1 MKPRISFRTKT
12 TLILIILS
20 IIPLLLNGIF
30 TIYNSTEFLQERA
43 LQNLKELNKLIS
55 AEVENFIL
63 KAFKEAI
70 TLSQNSIIS
79 SPDISIQEKE
89 EEIKKIVTISGVFRN
104 IALLDSF
111 GGVIISTSPE
121 FYEKWQSNFWFLKAK
136 KEKKIVMSDI
146 YAYLD
151 FTNPAL
157 NFFIPILDKNNE
169 PYLFVVA
176 QLNLGKLLELISSVK
191 IGERGQAILINS
203 RGEILA
209 SPYKSLLFDKISPNY
224 PLKESEI
231 KKEGRV
237 TFTFL
242 GEEVVGFFRVLDQ
255 FQKYPGYSWHLIL
268 IQPKEEVLGLT
279 KTIRNQTGII
289 LLVISL
295 STILI
300 SYFLSRYITNPLLKL
315 DLAAKEIAKG
325 NFQVQVKVQTGD
337 EFETLASTFN
347 EMARE
352 LLKFYTSLEETKRN
366 LELQVKAKTAQLEA
380 LNRSLKSEVERQTQ
394 ELRTKIQELENSRV
408 ALLNIL
414 EDVDLERKKAE
425 EEREKTLAIITNFA
439 DGLLVFDKERRLSL
453 INPQAETFL
462 EIRANEVIG
471 KPTKELASLSSF
483 EPLIKLLGIE
493 VRSIFRKELSLRENL
508 ILEVTSIPI
517 IREEEKIGNLVILH
531 DVTRE
536 KMIERIKTEF
546 VSVAA
551 HQLRTPLSAIK
562 WTLKMLLDGD
572 VGELT
577 PEQKDFLEKSY
588 KSNERMIMLINDLLN
603 VTRIEEGR
611 YLYNPVLVEF
621 EPIVESLLNSYE
633 GEIKRKNLELK
644 FQRPKEK
651 LPQVMLDTEK
661 IKLALQ
667 NLIENAIKYT
677 LPGGK
682 ISITLKRVKDSI
694 EFSIKDTGVGI
705 PKDQQH
711 RVFTKFFRAANAM
724 KLETEGSGLGL
735 FITKNIIE
743 AHGGKIWFES
753 EEGKGTTFYFTL
765 PIVQKIR

>member
-1 MKPRISFRTKT
+1 MIRISFRTKII
-12 TLILIILS
+12 LILIFLVIAP
-20 IIPLLLNGIF
+20 ILLNGVF
-30 TIYNSTEFLQERA
+30 TISSSTKFLEERA
-43 LQNLKELNKLIS
+43 FQNLKELNRLIS
-55 AEVENFIL
+55 EEVESFIL
-63 KAFKEAI
+63 NGFKEANSI
-70 TLSQNSIIS
+70 SQNPILS
-79 SPDISIQEKE
+79 SQKTSIQEKE
-89 EEIKKIVTISGVFRN
+89 KEIKKIVTISGVFQN
-104 IALLDSF
+104 IALLDPS
-111 GGVIISTSPE
+111 GEILTSTSPE
-121 FYEKWQSNFWFLKAK
+121 FYERWQSNFWFLKSK
-136 KEKKIVMSDI
+136 KEKKIIMSDI
-146 YAYLD
+146 YAYSD
-151 FTNPAL
+151 FTKPVL
-157 NFFIPILDKNNE
+157 DFFIPILNENNE
-169 PYLFVVA
+169 PYLFAVS
-176 QLNLGKLLELISSVK
+176 QLNLDRVLKLIQNIK

-209 SPYKSLLFDKISPNY
+209 HPYKSLLFEKISPDY
-224 PLKESEI
+224 PLKEAQT
-231 KKEGRV
+231 KKEGKV

-242 GEEVVGFFRVLDQ
+242 GEEAVGFFRVLDK
-255 FQKYPGYSWHLIL
+255 FQEYPGYGWHLVL
-268 IQPKEEVLGLT
+268 IQPKEEVLILA
-279 KTIRNQTGII
+279 KTIRNQIGIF
-289 LLVISL
+289 LLFISFF
-295 STILI
+295 TILI

-315 DLAAKEIAKG
+315 DLAAKEIGKG
-325 NFQVQVKVQTGD
+325 NFQVQVKVQTKD

-352 LLKFYTSLEETKRN
+352 LFKFYTSLEETKRN

-394 ELRTKIQELENSRV
+394 ELRTKVQELESSRV

-414 EDVDLERKKAE
+414 EDVDQERKRAE

-439 DGLLVFDKERRLSL
+439 DGLLVFDKEGNLSL
-453 INPQAETFL
+453 INPQAENFFGVK
-462 EIRANEVIG
+462 ANEVIG
-471 KPTKELASLSSF
+471 KSSKDLASISPFQS
-483 EPLIKLLGIE
+483 LINLLGVEIKS
-493 VRSIFRKELSLRENL
+493 VFRKELALRENL
-508 ILEVTSIPI
+508 ILEVTSLPLL
-517 IREEEKIGNLVILH
+517 REEERIGTLVILH

-562 WTLKMLLDGD
+562 WTLRMLLDGD

-588 KSNERMIMLINDLLN
+588 KSNERMINLINDLLN

-611 YLYNPVLVEF
+611 YLYNPVLTEF
-621 EPIVESLLNSYE
+621 EPILESLLSFYTE
-633 GEIKRKNLELK
+633 EIKRKGLKLEVEK
-644 FQRPKEK
+644 PKEK
-651 LPQVMLDTEK
+651 LPPVVVDAEK

-682 ISITLKRVKDSI
+682 ISISLKRLEDSI

-705 PKDQQH
+705 PKDQQN
-711 RVFTKFFRAANAM
+711 RVFTKFFRGANAM

-765 PIVQKIR
+765 PIVQKIS

>member
-1 MKPRISFRTKT
+1 MKFRTKLT
-12 TLILIILS
+12 ITLIILA
-20 IIPLLLNGIF
+20 IAPLLLNGVF
-30 TIYNSTEFLQERA
+30 TIYNSTNFLEERA
-43 LQNLKELNKLIS
+43 FQNLRELNKLLAIEIES
-55 AEVENFIL
+55 FIF
-63 KAFKEAI
+63 KAFKEANTI
-70 TLSQNSIIS
+70 SQNLIIS
-79 SPDISIQEKE
+79 SPNVSIQEKE
-89 EEIKKIVTISGVFRN
+89 EEVQKIVTISGVFKN
-104 IALLDSF
+104 IALLDPS
-111 GGVIISTSPE
+111 GDIIFSTSPE
-121 FYEKWQSNFWFLKAK
+121 FYEKWKSNFWFLEAK

-151 FTNPAL
+151 FFNPSL
-157 NFFIPILDKNNE
+157 NFFIPILNENKE

-176 QLNLGKLLELISSVK
+176 QLNLGKLLELIDSVK
-191 IGERGQAILINS
+191 VGGRGQAMLINS

-209 SPYKSLLFDKISPNY
+209 HPYKSLLFEKISSDY
-224 PLKESEI
+224 PLKEAEI
-231 KKEGRV
+231 KKEGKV

-242 GEEVVGFFRVLDQ
+242 GEEVIGFFKVLDR
-255 FQKYPGYSWHLIL
+255 FQEYQGYGWHLIL
-268 IQPKEEVLGLT
+268 IQPKEEVLILA
-279 KTIRNQTGII
+279 KTIRNQIGII
-289 LLVISL
+289 LLFISL
-295 STILI
+295 FAILI
-300 SYFLSRYITNPLLKL
+300 SYFLSTYITDPLSKL
-315 DLAAKEIAKG
+315 DFAAKEIGKG
-325 NFQVQVKVQTGD
+325 NFQVQVKVKTKD

-352 LLKFYTSLEETKRN
+352 LFKFYTSLEETKRN

-394 ELRTKIQELENSRV
+394 ELRTKVQELESSRV

-414 EDVDLERKKAE
+414 EDVDQERKRAE

-439 DGLLVFDKERRLSL
+439 DGLLVFDKEGNLSL
-453 INPQAETFL
+453 INPQAENFFGVKV
-462 EIRANEVIG
+462 NEVIG
-471 KPTKELASLSSF
+471 KSSKDLASISPFQS
-483 EPLIKLLGIE
+483 LINLLGVEIKS
-493 VRSIFRKELSLRENL
+493 VFRKELALRENL
-508 ILEVTSIPI
+508 ILEVTSLPLL
-517 IREEEKIGNLVILH
+517 REGERIGTLVILH

-562 WTLKMLLDGD
+562 WTLRMLLDGD

-577 PEQKDFLEKSY
+577 PEQRDFLEKTY

-611 YLYNPVLVEF
+611 YLYNPVLTEF
-621 EPIVESLLNSYE
+621 EPILESLLSFYTE
-633 GEIKRKNLELK
+633 EIKRKGLKLEVEK
-644 FQRPKEK
+644 PKEK
-651 LPQVMLDTEK
+651 LPPVMVDVEK

-682 ISITLKRVKDSI
+682 ISISLKRLEDSI

-705 PKDQQH
+705 PKDQQN
-711 RVFTKFFRAANAM
+711 RVFTKFFRAVNATR
-724 KLETEGSGLGL
+724 LETEGSGLGL

-765 PIVQKIR
+765 PIPQKLK